1 MYVDETDEKAQ
12 SRAAPQIVHCFTK
25 VFGTRPDGGIPHLRL
40 AENYVRRGEQGAAE
54 IARNLTDVN
63 YLLDRN
69 LVFVGSPET
78 VAQKVKTAA
87 SEGLFNTLFGE
98 FNFGALSEDDLM
110 RSITLFGTQ
119 VLPRLREF
127 QPY

>member
-1 MYVDETDEKAQ
+1 MEQT
-12 SRAAPQIVHCFTK
+12 
-25 VFGTRPDGGIPHLRL
+25 
-40 AENYVRRGEQGAAE
+40 GE
-54 IARNLTDVN
+54 VN

-78 VAQKVKTAA
+78 VAQNKKAAA

-98 FNFGALSEDDLM
+98 FNFGVLGEEDLM

-119 VLPRLREF
+119 VLPHLREY

>member
-1 MYVDETDEKAQ
+1 MEQT
-12 SRAAPQIVHCFTK
+12 
-25 VFGTRPDGGIPHLRL
+25 
-40 AENYVRRGEQGAAE
+40 GE
-54 IARNLTDVN
+54 VN

-69 LVFVGSPET
+69 LVFVGSPQT
-78 VAQKVKTAA
+78 VAQKVKAAA
-87 SEGLFNTLFGE
+87 SEVLVNTLFGE
-98 FNFGALSEDDLM
+98 FNFGALREDDLM

>member
-1 MYVDETDEKAQ
+1 MPIRPL
-12 SRAAPQIVHCFTK
+12 SGF
-25 VFGTRPDGGIPHLRL
+25 FGDCS
-40 AENYVRRGEQGAAE
+40 AE
-54 IARNLTDVN
+54 
-63 YLLDRN
+63 
-69 LVFVGSPET
+69 
-78 VAQKVKTAA
+78 

-119 VLPRLREF
+119 VLPRLREY

>member
-1 MYVDETDEKAQ
+1 MEQT
-12 SRAAPQIVHCFTK
+12 
-25 VFGTRPDGGIPHLRL
+25 
-40 AENYVRRGEQGAAE
+40 GE
-54 IARNLTDVN
+54 VN

-78 VAQKVKTAA
+78 VAQKLKAA
-87 SEGLFNTLFGE
+87 AGEGLFNTLFGE

-119 VLPRLREF
+119 VLPRLREY